1 LSCNVAHHNASA
13 KIVADTKA
21 VRIAAGGVVIELSAP
36 FFSGDGKVE
45 MVGSGSEHEFLGC
58 GGHAGVDFAE
68 VTDVKKPTG
77 EVGFFTVPLQSWWL
91 WTGKDSLYLT

>member
-1 LSCNVAHHNASA
+1 
-13 KIVADTKA
+13 
-21 VRIAAGGVVIELSAP
+21 
-36 FFSGDGKVE
+36 

-68 VTDVKKPTG
+68 VTDVKKPTD